1 MNAVVTYTLEI
12 IPVTPMVVGAVILI
26 VAFLFRK
33 FLKAVVA
40 VGLAVLAVCAVTV
53 LVDIPG
59 MQNGTFLTVGLHGY
73 EIVPENYSYEEAQK
87 RCAAYGGHLLDLT
100 SGLEYQVISQKLERM
115 ELYGTVFYI
124 GSASEELDIDSVPVN
139 YMAMRIP
146 DVKIESS
153 LAVSDQGSVTRQVRL
168 YYDSEEECWNCRIVP
183 KNAGSQYLYSNTT
196 GYVCEYS
203 IPALIVRKIG
213 GVLQKSL

>member
-1 MNAVVTYTLEI
+1 MNTAVTYTLEI
-12 IPVTPMVVGAVILI
+12 IPVTPIVVGVVILI

-40 VGLAVLAVCAVTV
+40 VSLVVLAVCAVTV

-59 MQNGTFLTVGLHGY
+59 IQNGTFLSVGLNGY
-73 EIVPENYSYEEAQK
+73 EIVLEHYSYEEAQR

-100 SGLEYQVISQKLERM
+100 SDFEYQVISQKLERM
-115 ELYGTVFYI
+115 ELFGTDFYI
-124 GSASEELDIDSVPVN
+124 GSASEELYIDSVPLN
-139 YMAMRIP
+139 YMAMRFP
-146 DVKIESS
+146 DVKTEPS
-153 LAVSDQGSVTRQVRL
+153 LAVSDQESGTRHVRL
-168 YYDSEEECWNCRIVP
+168 YYDSEEEFWNCRIASE
-183 KNAGSQYLYSNTT
+183 NAGSQYLYSNTT

-213 GVLQKSL
+213 VVLQKIL